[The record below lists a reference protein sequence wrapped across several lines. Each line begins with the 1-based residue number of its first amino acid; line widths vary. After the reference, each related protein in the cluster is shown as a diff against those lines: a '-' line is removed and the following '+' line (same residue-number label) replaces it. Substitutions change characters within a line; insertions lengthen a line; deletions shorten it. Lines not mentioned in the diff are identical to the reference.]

1 MATTAKTVTE
11 TMMVATSMLGSSR
24 VSKLVLLP
32 HLKKKL
38 RKKLIGLHKRP
49 RYLH

>member
-1 MATTAKTVTE
+1 MATTTKKVTV
-11 TMMVATSMLGSSR
+11 MATSLVVTNW